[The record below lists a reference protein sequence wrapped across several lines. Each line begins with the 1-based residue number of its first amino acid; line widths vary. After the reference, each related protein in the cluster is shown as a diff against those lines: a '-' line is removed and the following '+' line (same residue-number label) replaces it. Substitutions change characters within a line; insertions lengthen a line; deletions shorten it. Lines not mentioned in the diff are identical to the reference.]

1 MRPPTQQRVAAAKAA
16 AAAAAAAAVTTRL
29 TTQMGAE
36 AGAFGDGGEATAA
49 AATAVAA
56 AYDAS
61 AAFGGGAAAV
71 VPAATAMATAA
82 WFAQAQMPNQAQ
94 MQTPMQTLMQMPT
107 QAQMQMQVQALMQ
120 MPVQAQMQMP
130 TQMQTQLL
138 SSWPTQPSVITLLDE
153 IQCLWI
159 EVQEVGTFG
168 WLHSADV
175 SGNFG
180 GAASACSFGPGGGG
194 CDSVPSVGHR
204 VLHGGGLSIATAALG
219 PPSDWLCSSPGG
231 AVSGAQGSGAAL
243 GGSSCLSPGGGAAP
257 GSAGGAGGARAGAML
272 VQQRYRECEQLLGL
286 LEAAVLQL
294 DTRYRCG
301 AALLPHPTTTTT
313 TTTHHTPTHPTVP
326 SPLQPWSNN
335 HVHWLPRSQTSQGVL
350 VNFGGGAG

>member
-1 MRPPTQQRVAAAKAA
+1 MRPPTQQPHEQRHQRVATAKAA

-29 TTQMGAE
+29 TTQRGAE
-36 AGAFGDGGEATAA
+36 ARAFGD
-49 AATAVAA
+49 
-56 AYDAS
+56 DAS

-82 WFAQAQMPNQAQ
+82 WFAQVQMPNQAQ
-94 MQTPMQTLMQMPT
+94 MQMPMQT
-107 QAQMQMQVQALMQ
+107 LMQ

-313 TTTHHTPTHPTVP
+313 TTTHHTPTHPHTHT
-326 SPLQPWSNN
+326 SNC
-335 HVHWLPRSQTSQGVL
+335 PISSAAL
-350 VNFGGGAG
+350 V